1 DATAS
6 ALVTSPRPNGD
17 PRLTSAVYVAAPEG
31 DTGKST
37 VALGLLRILAGTVQ
51 KVGVFRPVTIARRVG
66 DTVDSRDRIVDMLLQ
81 HTTGVR
87 KYEDCVSVTCAR
99 VHEARSAALSEI
111 FHRYHSVSRLCDVVV
126 ILETDYTGVPSPTE
140 FDFN

>member
-1 DATAS
+1 CLWIPPGVDRLTDARAAQSHRAGASVPPRGEVPRVETGRRWNNAGVPDSTESDTSASDTSTTDAAASDATAS

-51 KVGVFRPVTIARRVG
+51 KVGVF
-66 DTVDSRDRIVDMLLQ
+66 
-81 HTTGVR
+81 
-87 KYEDCVSVTCAR
+87 
-99 VHEARSAALSEI
+99 
-111 FHRYHSVSRLCDVVV
+111 
-126 ILETDYTGVPSPTE
+126 
-140 FDFN
+140 